1 MGNALPNSSQVS
13 VRDGDVSAQRPII
26 LSAVSA
32 SRDIRRPSGGGGRV
46 NFGNVEQRIQRL
58 DAQFEVL
65 QAALGD
71 QIQLAESIQAAD
83 PQLVLVMEARDENID
98 LAAIADELGIE
109 ILSEAE
115 SRVDPDEEFA
125 LASERARSPLVSSC
139 LHAVCV
145 NQNSLDELLR
155 LWRTWQR
162 DRELPRGRAP
172 LRDFFLH
179 LKDIRPWGP
188 QDRLK
193 LIDWDAHFAGIDPD
207 WLVSI
212 DIELWFRGSP
222 DTRIAAQAD
231 VSALLHRDGGAVATS
246 AIIEAVGYH
255 GLKATIPNRVLEQLA
270 RGQFEAVQTIKSA
283 NVMYLRVTG
292 QVALPASEDTAED
305 VHTDEAA
312 PSGAPVL
319 CLFDGVP
326 ASNHH
331 LLAGRVTILDPDD
344 LESSYTVDERRHG
357 TAMASAVVWGDR
369 GNSERPAPRQV
380 LVRPI
385 LCPCDETMERV
396 EELPVRALAPDLM
409 RRAFRDLFEPGDGAP
424 PSAPEI
430 AIINLS
436 VGDPATAFDT
446 ILSSWARTIDWLSY
460 FYGVLVVVSAGNYT
474 TLNLSPSNSA
484 DLIALTGEERRQS
497 TLEAL
502 ARQQNQRRL
511 IAPAECINALTV
523 GAIHDDAAHDAPIGY
538 RVDPNDGLVSVS
550 PVSATGSG
558 YRRSLKP
565 DIAAPGGRAYFAS
578 GPTTNIINFRPA
590 GAVGPGIKVASPR
603 ASRETY
609 TIGTSVSAALVS
621 RQAARLYDTIDAV
634 TDSTPITRRQ
644 RASAIKALLVH
655 GVGAFEELRAS
666 PLPIERA
673 IGNGILL
680 RDFSSGCA
688 TNEAV
693 LLFLG
698 QIGAAQEQELR
709 IPLPDGLSVRE
720 AKRIDTTLAWL
731 SPINWR
737 HRQYRRAALSF
748 VTPEGA
754 IPALGPASGIS
765 ADASKAGAATLQ
777 HLSWETQSAWAGGR
791 GSVISIRVKCY
802 EQAGGLQGELIDY
815 AAVASIW
822 VAPAIGVDVYSQVR
836 DQVRAPI
843 AIQPTL

>member
-1 MGNALPNSSQVS
+1 MSIDV
-13 VRDGDVSAQRPII
+13 GDVSAQRPII
-26 LSAVSA
+26 LGTVSA
-32 SRDIRRPSGGGGRV
+32 PRDIRRPGGGGGRV

-58 DAQFEVL
+58 DAQFDAL

-71 QIQLAESIQAAD
+71 QIHLAESIQAAD

-98 LAAIADELGIE
+98 LTAIAAGLGIE
-109 ILSEAE
+109 ILREAE
-115 SRVDPDEEFA
+115 SRVDPDDEFA

-139 LHAVCV
+139 LHAICV
-145 NQNSLDELLR
+145 SQNSLDELLR
-155 LWRTWQR
+155 LWRAWQR
-162 DRELPRGRAP
+162 DRQLPRGRAP

-207 WLVSI
+207 AQVSI

-222 DTRIAAQAD
+222 DARIAAQD
-231 VSALLHRDGGAVATS
+231 GVSALLLRDGGTVASSAV
-246 AIIEAVGYH
+246 IEEVGYH
-255 GLKATIPNRVLEQLA
+255 GLKATVPNRVLEQLA
-270 RGQFEAVQTIKSA
+270 RGEFDAVQTIKSA
-283 NVMYLRVTG
+283 NVMYLRATG
-292 QVALPASEDTAED
+292 QVALPTSEDTGED
-305 VHTDEAA
+305 IHTDETA
-312 PSGAPVL
+312 PAGVPVL

-326 ASNHH
+326 AANHPM
-331 LLAGRVTILDPDD
+331 LTGRVTILDPDD

-369 GNSERPAPRQV
+369 GNNERPAPRQV

-385 LCPCDETMERV
+385 LCPCDETIDRA
-396 EELPVRALAPDLM
+396 EELPVEALAPDLM
-409 RRAFRDLFEPGDGAP
+409 RRAFRDLYEPGPDGTP

-436 VGDPATAFDT
+436 VGDPATPFDT
-446 ILSSWARTIDWLSY
+446 VLSSWARTIDWLSY
-460 FYGVLVVVSAGNYT
+460 SYGVLVVVSAGNYT
-474 TLNLSPSNSA
+474 TLNLSPSNTTELA
-484 DLIALTGEERRQS
+484 ALTDEDRRQS

-502 ARQQNQRRL
+502 DRQQNQRRL
-511 IAPAECINALTV
+511 IAPAESINALTV
-523 GAIHDDAAHDAPIGY
+523 GAIHDDAAQGAPIGY

-558 YRRSLKP
+558 YRHSLKP
-565 DIAAPGGRAYFAS
+565 DLAAPGGRAYFAI
-578 GPTTNIINFRPA
+578 GPSTDLITFRQPSA
-590 GAVGPGIKVASPR
+590 AGPGIKVASPR
-603 ASRETY
+603 AGRETY
-609 TIGTSVSAALVS
+609 TIGTSASAAMVS
-621 RQAARLYDTIDAV
+621 RQAARLYDVIDAV
-634 TDSTPITRRQ
+634 TGGAPVTRRQ

-655 GVGAFEELRAS
+655 GVDDFEELRAS
-666 PLPIERA
+666 PLPLERA

-698 QIGAAQEQELR
+698 QIGAAQEQQLE

-748 VTPEGA
+748 VTPVGA
-754 IPALGPASGIS
+754 IPNLGSASGIS
-765 ADASKAGAATLQ
+765 ADVSKAGAATVQ
-777 HLSWETQSAWAGGR
+777 HLSWETHSAWAAGQ
-791 GSVISIRVKCY
+791 GSAISIRVKCY
-802 EQAGGLQGELIDY
+802 EQAGGLQGERVDY

-836 DQVRAPI
+836 DQVRAPV
-843 AIQPTL
+843 AIQPAS

>member
-1 MGNALPNSSQVS
+1 VS
-13 VRDGDVSAQRPII
+13 ADAGDVSAQRPVI
-26 LSAVSA
+26 LGAVSA
-32 SRDIRRPSGGGGRV
+32 PRGIRRPSGGGGRV

-58 DAQFEVL
+58 DAQFDAL

-98 LAAIADELGIE
+98 LTSVADGLGIE
-109 ILSEAE
+109 ILSETE
-115 SRVDPDEEFA
+115 SRVDPDDEFA
-125 LASERARSPLVSSC
+125 LASERPRSPLVSSC
-139 LHAVCV
+139 LHAICV
-145 NQNSLDELLR
+145 NQNSLRELLR

-162 DRELPRGRAP
+162 DHELRGRAP
-172 LRDFFLH
+172 LRDFFVH

-193 LIDWDAHFAGIDPD
+193 LIDWDVHFAGVDPD
-207 WLVSI
+207 ALVSI

-222 DTRIAAQAD
+222 ETRTTAQAD
-231 VSALLHRDGGAVATS
+231 VSALLSRDGGTVASS
-246 AIIEAVGYH
+246 AIIEQVGYH

-270 RGQFEAVQTIKSA
+270 RGEFGAVQTIKSA

-292 QVALPASEDTAED
+292 QLALPTSEDTDED
-305 VHTDEAA
+305 VQTDESTPA
-312 PSGAPVL
+312 GDPVL

-326 ASNHH
+326 ASNHP
-331 LLAGRVTILDPDD
+331 LLADRVTILDPDD
-344 LESSYTVDERRHG
+344 LESGYTVDERRHG
-357 TAMASAVVWGDR
+357 TAMVSAAIWGDR
-369 GNSERPAPRQV
+369 GNATQSAPRQV

-385 LCPCDETMERV
+385 LCPCDETIDRA
-396 EELPVRALAPDLM
+396 EELPVEALAPDLM
-409 RRAFRDLFEPGDGAP
+409 HRAFRDLFEAGPDGAP
-424 PSAPEI
+424 PGAPEI

-436 VGDPATAFDT
+436 VGDPAAPFDT

-460 FYGVLVVVSAGNYT
+460 YYGVLVVVSAGNYT
-474 TLNLSPSNSA
+474 MLNLSPSNSTELA
-484 DLIALTGEERRQS
+484 ALTGDERRQS

-502 ARQQNQRRL
+502 DRQQNQRRL
-511 IAPAECINALTV
+511 IAPAESINALTV
-523 GAIHDDAAHDAPIGY
+523 GAIHDDAAQGAPIGY

-565 DIAAPGGRAYFAS
+565 DLAAPGGRAYFAS
-578 GPTTNIINFRPA
+578 GGPTTDIVNFRPA
-590 GAVGPGIKVASPR
+590 SAAGPGIKVASPR

-621 RQAARLYDTIDAV
+621 RQAARLYDVIDSV
-634 TDSTPITRRQ
+634 TDGTPISRRQ

-655 GVGAFEELRAS
+655 GVGDFEELQTS
-666 PLPIERA
+666 SLPLERA
-673 IGNGILL
+673 IGTGILL

-698 QIGAAQEQELR
+698 QIGAAQEQKLD

-754 IPALGPASGIS
+754 IPKLGPASGIS
-765 ADASKAGAATLQ
+765 ADASKAGAATVQ
-777 HLSWETQSAWAGGR
+777 HLSWETQSAWAAGQ
-791 GSVISIRVKCY
+791 GSAISIRIKCY
-802 EQAGGLQGELIDY
+802 EQAGGLRGELIDF

-843 AIQPTL
+843 GIQPTS